1 MFQLVRERI
10 RLTLGALV
18 GLAMPALLVAQG
30 VGTIEGTVIDAGTK
44 RPLPSVQVNIVGTL
58 TGAISNTSGVFRI
71 VNVGAGARQVR
82 ARVIGFAAVTKTVTV
97 VDGQTARVTFE
108 LSQAALELSAVV
120 TTGTGGSQV
129 EARKLGTTVASIAAP
144 ESAPITSFSDVLGGR
159 EPGVQLLPSSG
170 VAGEGARIRIRGNA
184 SLSQSNEPIVYID
197 GVRIDNGG
205 GFGTGYVGTGGGGK
219 PSRLD
224 DIDPGSIEKVEI
236 LKGASAATLY
246 GTEASNGVILI
257 TTKKGTTSVPK
268 WGLDLEQGATQFP
281 TDRMIDQWGITRS
294 DTQATRLSAHFGF
307 PIKAFTP
314 FSEASAKKLFT
325 TGTSSEV
332 NGQVS
337 GGTPIVT
344 YFASVRGYL
353 EDGAF
358 TAKNFDWQNRGVL
371 MKNVNNKYQGTVNLG
386 ISPSRTFKL
395 QASMLYANTHLEIPE
410 NNNSIYAPYTVAL
423 FSKPENAQCDRSATT
438 GTGLCTGAGNP
449 TGASTFGTPRELL
462 QYAIKQDARH
472 FNGRMRGSFI
482 PSANL
487 NFDMTAG
494 VDFTAQRSTSF
505 LPFGNNIDARSGR
518 QPGGI
523 ANVDDRSHQEITG
536 SINGGWTR
544 DLGKHFNSNFLF
556 GAQGF
561 LTRDNDESSN
571 NVNFPGPGIEVIG
584 GGSSPQVYESFA
596 SIVNAGFFGQ
606 EQLGFNDW
614 MFGTAGGRFDFNSAF
629 GKTSGAV
636 FYPQGSLSIIP
647 SDIPAYKD
655 TRLSKVF
662 QTMRFRAAIGKAGR
676 QPGAFDKL
684 TTYGPLTSPL
694 GGGLVPN
701 NLGNPDLKPEIS
713 TEWEAGMEVGVM
725 DGRTSIEVSRWQRQL
740 KDALISKQ
748 FPVSGG
754 FSALQLANIGSMQS
768 WGWDLKVKSFL
779 VNKPGLS
786 ADVYGNI
793 GFLSQIVTSLGG
805 APPLKVG
812 GSYPRYRNYIIE
824 GYAPGTMFS
833 ASLPQPC
840 ASGQTKGQWGG
851 RCIPSGSTPWDTNG
865 DGIPDTQAQMLAFL
879 ASPRALTAVNPLQN
893 DDNKLRSVLGNYGNY
908 AGKPLPDFQG
918 SFGGSITLRK
928 NWRVST
934 NLEYKFGNFTISD
947 LTEAFRQASPT
958 NGGNTQLNAT
968 VQGIMLNPASTAQ
981 QRLDAA
987 YTYVNKLV
995 ALSPYDGM
1003 NQSKNGDFLRW
1014 RELSVTYTAPTTW
1027 ANKIGGTDLTVS
1039 ASARN
1044 LLMWT
1049 KYEGVDPE
1057 VNLLG
1062 RGGGGG
1068 TDQNFGESIDAFGF
1082 PLPRRFAINVKVGF

>member
-1 MFQLVRERI
+1 MIQFVRERI
-10 RLTLGALV
+10 RHALGTLA
-18 GLAMPALLVAQG
+18 GLAMPALLAAQG
-30 VGTIEGTVIDAGTK
+30 VGTIEGTVIDAGSR

-71 VNVGAGARQVR
+71 VNVGAGTRQVR
-82 ARVIGFAAVTKTVTV
+82 ARVIGYGALTKTVTV
-97 VDGQTARVTFE
+97 TDGQVARVTFE

-129 EARKLGTTVASIAAP
+129 EARKLGTTVATIAAP

-184 SLSQSNEPIVYID
+184 SLSQNNEPIVYVD

-205 GFGTGYVGTGGGGK
+205 GFGTGYVGTGGGGR

-257 TTKKGTTSVPK
+257 TTKKGSTSAPK

-281 TDRMIDQWGITRS
+281 TDRMQDQWGISRS
-294 DTQATRLSAHFGF
+294 DTQATRLSNHYGF
-307 PIKAFTP
+307 PVTAFTP
-314 FSEASAKKLFT
+314 FSEVTSRKLFK
-325 TGTSSEV
+325 TGSSSEV

-358 TAKNFDWQNRGVL
+358 TAKNFDWQNRGTF
-371 MKNVNNKYQGTVNLG
+371 MKNLNNKYQGTVNLG
-386 ISPSRTFKL
+386 VAPARNFKV
-395 QASMLYANTHLEIPE
+395 QASMLYATTHLEIPE

-423 FSKPENAQCDRSATT
+423 FSKPENAQCNASSSA
-438 GTGLCTGAGNP
+438 GAGLCTGAGNP
-449 TGASTFGTPRELL
+449 TGASTFGTIRELL

-472 FNGRMRGSFI
+472 FNGRTRASYI

-487 NFDMTAG
+487 NFDVTAG

-505 LPFGNNIDARSGR
+505 LPFGNNIDLRSGR

-523 ANVDDRSHQEITG
+523 ANVDDRTHQEITG

-544 DLGKHFNSNFLF
+544 DVGKHLNSNLLF

-584 GGSSPQVYESFA
+584 GGSSPQVFESFA
-596 SIVNAGFFGQ
+596 SIVNAGFFAQ
-606 EQLGFNDW
+606 EQLGYNDW
-614 MFGTAGGRFDFNSAF
+614 MFGTAGGRYDYNSAF
-629 GKTSGAV
+629 GKTSGGV

-647 SDIPAYKD
+647 SDIPSYKD
-655 TRLSKVF
+655 TKLSKYF
-662 QTMRFRAAIGKAGR
+662 QTMRFRAAVGKAGR

-694 GGGLVPN
+694 GGGLVPS
-701 NLGNPDLKPEIS
+701 NLGNPNLRPEIS
-713 TEWEAGMEVGVM
+713 TEVEGGMEVGIM

-740 KDALISKQ
+740 KDALIAKQ

-754 FSALQLANIGSMQS
+754 FSSLQLANIGAMQS

-793 GFLSQIVTSLGG
+793 GYLTQIVTSLGG
-805 APPLKVG
+805 AAPLKVG
-812 GSYPRYRNYIIE
+812 GSYPRYRNYIIQ
-824 GYAPGTMFS
+824 GYAPGSMFS
-833 ASLPQPC
+833 AALQKHC
-840 ASGQTKGQWGG
+840 
-851 RCIPSGSTPWDTNG
+851 PSG
-865 DGIPDTQAQMLAFL
+865 
-879 ASPRALTAVNPLQN
+879 
-893 DDNKLRSVLGNYGNY
+893 
-908 AGKPLPDFQG
+908 
-918 SFGGSITLRK
+918 
-928 NWRVST
+928 
-934 NLEYKFGNFTISD
+934 
-947 LTEAFRQASPT
+947 
-958 NGGNTQLNAT
+958 AT
-968 VQGIMLNPASTAQ
+968 GVP
-981 QRLDAA
+981 
-987 YTYVNKLV
+987 
-995 ALSPYDGM
+995 ALSYRP
-1003 NQSKNGDFLRW
+1003 
-1014 RELSVTYTAPTTW
+1014 
-1027 ANKIGGTDLTVS
+1027 
-1039 ASARN
+1039 
-1044 LLMWT
+1044 
-1049 KYEGVDPE
+1049 
-1057 VNLLG
+1057 
-1062 RGGGGG
+1062 
-1068 TDQNFGESIDAFGF
+1068 
-1082 PLPRRFAINVKVGF
+1082 

>member
-1 MFQLVRERI
+1 
-10 RLTLGALV
+10 
-18 GLAMPALLVAQG
+18 MPALLVAQG
-30 VGTIEGTVIDAGTK
+30 VGTIEGTVIDAGSK
-44 RPLPSVQVNIVGTL
+44 RPLGGVQVNIIGTL
-58 TGAISNTSGVFRI
+58 TGGISNPAGVFRI
-71 VNVGAGARQVR
+71 VNVAAGARQVR
-82 ARVIGFAAVTKTVTV
+82 ARVIGYGAVVKTVNV
-97 VDGQTARVTFE
+97 VDGQAARVTFE

-129 EARKLGTTVASIAAP
+129 EARKLGTTVASISAP
-144 ESAPITSFSDVLGGR
+144 QSAPITSFSDVLGGR

-205 GFGTGYVGTGGGGK
+205 GFGNGYVGTGGGGR

-257 TTKKGTTSVPK
+257 TTKKGSTSAPK
-268 WGLDLEQGATQFP
+268 WGLDLEQGATTFP
-281 TDRMIDQWGITRS
+281 TDRMEDQWGIARS
-294 DTQATRLSAHFGF
+294 DTQATRLAAHFGK
-307 PIKAFTP
+307 PVTAFTP
-314 FSEASAKKLFT
+314 FSEAAAKTMFQ
-325 TGTSSEV
+325 TGSSSEV

-358 TAKNFDWQNRGVL
+358 TAKNVDWQNRGTF
-371 MKNVNNKYQGTVNLG
+371 MKNVNNKYQGTLNLG
-386 ISPSRTFKL
+386 VSPSRNFKI
-395 QASMLYANTHLEIPE
+395 QASMLYATTHLEIPE

-423 FSKPENAQCDRSATT
+423 FSKPENAQCNASATT

-449 TGASTFGTPRELL
+449 QGNSTFGTVRELV
-462 QYAIKQDARH
+462 QFAIKQDARH
-472 FNGRMRGSFI
+472 FNGRMRGSYI

-487 NFDMTAG
+487 NFDLTAG

-505 LPFGNNIDARSGR
+505 LPFGNSIDGRTGR
-518 QPGGI
+518 QPDGL
-523 ANVDDRSHQEITG
+523 ANVDDRTHQEITG

-544 DLGKHFNSNFLF
+544 DLGKHFNSNLLF

-584 GGSSPQVYESFA
+584 GGSSPQVFESFS
-596 SIVNAGFFGQ
+596 SIVNAGFFAQ

-614 MFGTAGGRFDFNSAF
+614 MFGTAGGRYDYNSAF
-629 GKTSGAV
+629 GKTSGGV

-655 TRLSKVF
+655 TRLAKVF
-662 QTMRFRAAIGKAGR
+662 QTMRFRAALGKAGR

-701 NLGNPDLKPEIS
+701 NLGNPNLRPEIS
-713 TEWEAGMEVGVM
+713 TEWEAGAEVGIM
-725 DGRTSIEVSRWQRQL
+725 DGRTSIEISRWQRQL

-754 FSALQLANIGSMQS
+754 FSRLQLANIGSMQS

-793 GFLSQIVTSLGG
+793 GFLTQIVTSLGG

-833 ASLPQPC
+833 AALPQPC
-840 ASGQTKGQWGG
+840 AAGATKGPFGG
-851 RCIPSGSTPWDTNG
+851 RCIPAGSTPWDTNG
-865 DGIPDTQAQMLAFL
+865 DGVPDTEAQMLAFL
-879 ASPRALTAVNPLQN
+879 ASPRALTAVNPMQN

-918 SFGGSITLRK
+918 SFGGSVTFRK

-947 LTEAFRQASPT
+947 LTDAFRQASPT
-958 NGGNTQLNAT
+958 NGGNNKLNAT
-968 VQGIMLNPASTAQ
+968 VQGILLNPASTAQ

-987 YTYVNKLV
+987 KTYVNELV

-1003 NQSKNGDFLRW
+1003 NQSKKGDFLRW
-1014 RELSVTYTAPTTW
+1014 RELSLTYTAPTTW
-1027 ANKIGGTDLTVS
+1027 ANKIGGTDLTIS
-1039 ASARN
+1039 ASGRN
-1044 LLMWT
+1044 LMMFT
-1049 KYEGVDPE
+1049 KYTGVDPE